1 VVTMKKFQDIC
12 GGQEEASV
20 ILRYLSGC
28 RTAQYLSV
36 NKKDFVEVTEVII
49 PIKKNAI
56 REDFSLYM

>member
-1 VVTMKKFQDIC
+1 MKKFQDIC

>member
-1 VVTMKKFQDIC
+1 MVTMKKFQDIC